1 MNKKGI
7 AEHGVV
13 TVLVMVLT
21 ALGSTGSA
29 IFSGG
34 NPTGSAF
41 LMANSA
47 LTYYSQQ
54 DHVKRDFRERKAI
67 EEFGYSKSDV
77 TAMSDEDLVD
87 AIRDKCTG
95 GCVKSGRSAEAFISA
110 GMLPRLGG

>member
-13 TVLVMVLT
+13 TALVMILT
-21 ALGSTGSA
+21 AIGSTGTALFATS
-29 IFSGG
+29 
-34 NPTGSAF
+34 NPTSGAF
-41 LMANSA
+41 IATASA

-67 EEFGYSKSDV
+67 EEFGYDEALVKSL
-77 TAMSDEDLVD
+77 SDSDLLD
-87 AIRDKCTG
+87 AIRDVCTG
-95 GCVKSGRSAEAFISA
+95 NCQTSGRSDAAFASA